1 MPAPPPMRFVSR
13 ADRTELL
20 ATRDAKSRLKTTINL
35 AEEWLTRAENLTQ
48 QKKFN
53 GASEELGAYMGLIG
67 DLRAFIETLDAEKS
81 STRDL
86 YKHFEIGVRP
96 HIPRIAVMRRTTP
109 VEYSLNLKETE
120 QYIKD
125 TREHALDS
133 FYGHSV
139 LRSDAPPDKP
149 PEQPKEPS
157 DPTKR
162 P

>member
-1 MPAPPPMRFVSR
+1 M
-13 ADRTELL
+13 L

-35 AEEWLTRAENLTQ
+35 AEERLTRAENLTQ